1 MEELRI
7 CRTCKKEKPLSE
19 FNKDKRHSSGYAT
32 QCKECKR
39 AYDKASSANRE
50 QIQAFCKNI
59 FKYLDNEEIV
69 RTVEKGESAEVQDK
83 ELV

>member
-32 QCKECKR
+32 Q
-39 AYDKASSANRE
+39 
-50 QIQAFCKNI
+50 
-59 FKYLDNEEIV
+59 
-69 RTVEKGESAEVQDK
+69 
-83 ELV
+83 